1 MKRNEKR
8 KLLKAL
14 ADLQGA
20 LKQSLEVSESAVS
33 IAAETKALL
42 ERSEANADRW
52 QKLYEAAQRP
62 ASVSLPD
69 EIKPVNGWVN

>member
-14 ADLQGA
+14 VDLQGA
-20 LKQSLEVSESAVS
+20 LKQSLEVTESAVS

-42 ERSEANADRW
+42 DKSAALAEQWRG
-52 QKLYEAAQRP
+52 LYEAAQNRP
-62 ASVSLPD
+62 VVV
-69 EIKPVNGWVN
+69 EIVLVPSTEWAN